1 MSGRSSTPSR
11 HRPQRSRAGARPR
24 PARGRRPSR
33 STRSRRGWRR
43 LLPLAGAVLAIVL
56 AALVVANLDRFQEA
70 IREVTL
76 PLRHEDVIR
85 QESRQWDVPA
95 DLVAAVIYRESRF
108 RDQTSSAGARGLM
121 QITPRTAKLIE
132 RESGG
137 TTFTQ
142 EDLANPDV
150 NIAYGTFYLRLL
162 LDKFEQNQIAALAA
176 YNAGETN
183 VANWGGS
190 SLKLDEI
197 EFPETR
203 DYIEDVLEKRG
214 DYRDHY
220 GEELGLGG

>member
-1 MSGRSSTPSR
+1 
-11 HRPQRSRAGARPR
+11 
-24 PARGRRPSR
+24 
-33 STRSRRGWRR
+33 
-43 LLPLAGAVLAIVL
+43 VL